1 MIRKFFGDG
10 ERDFALP
17 SKMILELQAKT
28 NAGFGDLLRRAMA
41 GTYRFEDIT
50 ETIRLALIGGGTSPA
65 DAARLVATYAEAEGR
80 PFAEAHMLALD
91 ILTDRY
97 AGSQPAEQEPAA

>member
-17 SKMILELQAKT
+17 AKMILELEAT
-28 NAGFGDLLRRAMA
+28 TGAGFGELLRRATS
-41 GTYRFEDIT
+41 GSYRFRDIA
-50 ETIRLALIGGGTSPA
+50 ETIRLALIGGNTLPL
-65 DAARLVATYAEAEGR
+65 DAARLVETYVETEGR
-80 PFAEAHMLALD
+80 PFADAHLLALD

-97 AGSQPAEQEPAA
+97 AGNAADEQV

>member
-17 SKMILELQAKT
+17 AKLILELQEKT
-28 NAGFGDLLRRAMA
+28 RAGFGDLLRRATA
-41 GTYRFEDIT
+41 GSYRFEDIT
-50 ETIRLALIGGGTSPA
+50 ETIRLALIGGGTSPI
-65 DAARLVATYAEAEGR
+65 DAARLVESYVEAEGR
-80 PFAEAHMLALD
+80 PFVEAHMLALD

-97 AGSQPAEQEPAA
+97 VGASPAEQESAA